1 MAREEAAVTSCPY
14 CGEAGTRQE
23 VHLHLVGAHGHELE
37 TWTDAETGRMHYR
50 IACPVC
56 GDAYEHRVK
65 PRSRDTSFLERFAH
79 EIRMVGFDML
89 LNHVEAAHDPSAGEA
104 ARDAEPAALPEA
116 GPGGGRGRP
125 GTAGVPLPPGMEA
138 EAPGIPGHPRPPAM
152 QIHRRAAADS
162 DPSTPK
168 ED

>member
-1 MAREEAAVTSCPY
+1 MAREEAPVTRCPY
-14 CGEAGTRQE
+14 CGEEGTRQE
-23 VHLHLVGAHGHELE
+23 VHLHLVRAHGDELE

-50 IACPVC
+50 VACPVC

-65 PRSRDTSFLERFAH
+65 PRSRDTGFLERFAD

-89 LNHVEAAHDPSAGEA
+89 LNHVEAAHESSADEP
-104 ARDAEPAALPEA
+104 EPAVEPTALPEA

-138 EAPGIPGHPRPPAM
+138 PAPAIPAHVRPPAM
-152 QIHRRAAADS
+152 QIQRRVPADS
-162 DPSTPK
+162 DPGTPK